1 MKRIIRKQMDDI
13 DSSDVRAT
21 LNERVRQVFG
31 KAGGRFNMVAFPGGP
46 YEVPDEIGDGRPTLV
61 VMGYEALTVS
71 AEPQGLPQEIAQ
83 IFKQKGANLDPR
95 RYRNNL
101 VFVVADQRQRET
113 MKDRVRRHL
122 ALKEMQKPARKSQLA
137 KHQQAI
143 IEGDVARAPFE
154 VAQAILQCYRH
165 LFYPS
170 HLPIQGASES
180 IAHAA
185 IEIPK
190 SADRPGE
197 GEGQLVIARVLR
209 EQKKLLD
216 EGYSPDAPA
225 YVRDQTPLKTKGEI
239 STQDLRNE
247 FRRAPKLSILLSDN
261 PLVTCIRKGIQEGVF
276 LYREGEQLW
285 GKGDPEPAIRI
296 SDNALVHTL
305 DDARAKKLWPRP
317 TALKVQLSAA
327 PVAIRPGGSTTV
339 TAVVEG
345 GVGPFSFSSA
355 EPKLCLASSSQ
366 TVLAASLSPQSNTSY
381 QVEVTDSRG
390 QKQAASVLVK
400 VDESATGATGGGSSG
415 VKIEGTVGGGKEA
428 ATSPSLSAE
437 GPLAQ
442 ALTELW
448 EKARKAK
455 HERLE
460 KLVIR
465 FYEAPATWQVHQ
477 ALATMTREAQV
488 GCRFEAS
495 ISADGV
501 DTFQVVFEGRFDKAS
516 TIKGFLDSQLRSAR
530 EVNFDATYT
539 LTFPSGLSLAP
550 AQVEGFQKNLTKC
563 GSGEAY
569 VEAFAAAQEVAG

>member
-1 MKRIIRKQMDDI
+1 M
-13 DSSDVRAT
+13 
-21 LNERVRQVFG
+21 
-31 KAGGRFNMVAFPGGP
+31 
-46 YEVPDEIGDGRPTLV
+46 
-61 VMGYEALTVS
+61 
-71 AEPQGLPQEIAQ
+71 
-83 IFKQKGANLDPR
+83 
-95 RYRNNL
+95 
-101 VFVVADQRQRET
+101 
-113 MKDRVRRHL
+113 
-122 ALKEMQKPARKSQLA
+122 
-137 KHQQAI
+137 
-143 IEGDVARAPFE
+143 
-154 VAQAILQCYRH
+154 QCYRH

-170 HLPIQGASES
+170 HLPMQGASES

-197 GEGQLVIARVLR
+197 GEGQLVVARVLR

-216 EGYSPDAPA
+216 EGDSPDAPA

-317 TALKVQLSAA
+317 APLKLQLSAA

-345 GVGPFSFSSA
+345 GVGPYSFSSA

-390 QKQAASVLVK
+390 QKQAASVLVS
-400 VDESATGATGGGSSG
+400 VEASAVTHSG
-415 VKIEGTVGGGKEA
+415 IPVIGPVNKKIV
-428 ATSPSLSAE
+428 SPPSLTCE

-448 EKARKAK
+448 EKARKAN

-477 ALATMTREAQV
+477 ALATMTRDAQV

-501 DTFQVVFEGRFDKAS
+501 DTFQVIFEGRFDKAS

-539 LTFPSGLSLAP
+539 LTFPSGLSLVP
-550 AQVEGFQKNLTKC
+550 ARVEAFQKNLTKY

-569 VEAFAAAQEVAG
+569 VEAYAAAQEVAG